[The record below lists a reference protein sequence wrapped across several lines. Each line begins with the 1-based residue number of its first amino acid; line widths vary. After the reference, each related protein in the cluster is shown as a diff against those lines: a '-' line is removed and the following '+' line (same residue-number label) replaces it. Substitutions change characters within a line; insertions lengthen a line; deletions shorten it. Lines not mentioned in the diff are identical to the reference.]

1 MIQSA
6 QSLKDHSRKY
16 KLHITTFL
24 LLFHHDGEASTWFEL
39 LGKFFDT
46 WYFQIRAQI
55 EEILE
60 YQNCG
65 IK

>member
-24 LLFHHDGEASTWFEL
+24 LFHHDGEASTWFEL

-46 WYFQIRAQI
+46 LYFQIRAQ
-55 EEILE
+55 
-60 YQNCG
+60 
-65 IK
+65 K